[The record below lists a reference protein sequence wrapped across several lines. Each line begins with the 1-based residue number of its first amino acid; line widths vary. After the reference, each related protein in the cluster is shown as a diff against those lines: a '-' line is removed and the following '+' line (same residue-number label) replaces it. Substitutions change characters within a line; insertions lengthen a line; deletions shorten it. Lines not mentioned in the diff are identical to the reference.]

1 MRSKVSVC
9 VLAVMCTLMLCAC
22 GQKEAEKEKAAV
34 ETAAVESPAGKAPA
48 PAPVQEPGAMVA
60 SVNGS
65 VITAGEV
72 DQEMKG
78 LLAQFGGQLP
88 EEQMK
93 TIEPK
98 LREQSVE
105 NLLTKRLILQEAD
118 KRKIQPTEQEISAE
132 VETVTAQFPSA
143 DVFQEQ
149 LKAMGISPE
158 QFRRDIEN
166 HLKIKAVFEQ
176 ATASLTP
183 VTTEEISAF
192 YTEKIDTFKVPE
204 QVRASHILFKIEPDA
219 SAETKAL
226 KKKELEAVRERIV
239 KGENFEAL
247 AKELSDCPSKERGGD
262 LGLLE
267 RGRMIKEFEDAAFA
281 LASGAI
287 SPVIET
293 QFGYH
298 VIKVTERNEPKTSAL
313 EEVQQDIAENLK
325 TTKEEA
331 AFESFLQELRKSA
344 QIEYA
349 KN

>member
-1 MRSKVSVC
+1 
-9 VLAVMCTLMLCAC
+9 MCSLMLCAC

-48 PAPVQEPGAMVA
+48 PVQEPGAMVA

-72 DQEMKG
+72 AQEMKG
-78 LLAQFGGQLP
+78 LLAQFGGRIP
-88 EEQMK
+88 EEQMQAL
-93 TIEPK
+93 EPK
-98 LREQSVE
+98 LREQAVE
-105 NLLTKRLILQEAD
+105 NLTTKRLLLQEAD
-118 KRKIQPTEQEISAE
+118 KRNIQPTEQEIAAE
-132 VETVTAQFPSA
+132 VEKVTAQFPSPE
-143 DVFQEQ
+143 VFQEQ
-149 LKAMGISPE
+149 LTAMGISPE

-176 ATASLTP
+176 ATASLPP

-192 YTEKIDTFKVPE
+192 YTEKIDTFKVAE

-219 SAETKAL
+219 SEETKAL

-239 KGENFEAL
+239 AGENFEAL
-247 AKELSDCPSKERGGD
+247 AQELSDCPSKARGGD
-262 LGLLE
+262 LGLFE

-281 LASGAI
+281 LAPGAI

-298 VIKVTERNEPKTSAL
+298 VIKVTEHNEPKTSAL

-331 AFESFLQELRKSA
+331 AFESFLQNLRQSA

>member
-1 MRSKVSVC
+1 
-9 VLAVMCTLMLCAC
+9 
-22 GQKEAEKEKAAV
+22 
-34 ETAAVESPAGKAPA
+34 
-48 PAPVQEPGAMVA
+48 
-60 SVNGS
+60 
-65 VITAGEV
+65 
-72 DQEMKG
+72 
-78 LLAQFGGQLP
+78 
-88 EEQMK
+88 
-93 TIEPK
+93 
-98 LREQSVE
+98 
-105 NLLTKRLILQEAD
+105 
-118 KRKIQPTEQEISAE
+118 
-132 VETVTAQFPSA
+132 
-143 DVFQEQ
+143 
-149 LKAMGISPE
+149 MGISPE

-176 ATASLTP
+176 ATASLPP

-204 QVRASHILFKIEPDA
+204 QIRASHILFKLEPDA

-226 KKKELEAVRERIV
+226 KKKELAAVRERIV
-239 KGENFEAL
+239 KGEKFEAL
-247 AKELSDCPSKERGGD
+247 AQELSDCPSKASGGD

-281 LASGAI
+281 LAPGEI

-298 VIKVTERNEPKTSAL
+298 VIKVTEHNEPKTSAL

-331 AFESFLQELRKSA
+331 AFESFLQNLRKSA

-349 KN
+349 KK

>member
-1 MRSKVSVC
+1 M
-9 VLAVMCTLMLCAC
+9 
-22 GQKEAEKEKAAV
+22 
-34 ETAAVESPAGKAPA
+34 ETAAVESPAGKA

-78 LLAQFGGQLP
+78 LMAQFGGQLP
-88 EEQMK
+88 EEQMQAL
-93 TIEPK
+93 EPK
-98 LREQSVE
+98 LREQAVE
-105 NLLTKRLILQEAD
+105 NLITKRLILQDAD
-118 KRKIQPTEQEISAE
+118 KRKIQPTEQEIASE
-132 VETVTAQFPSA
+132 VATVTAQFPSPE
-143 DVFQEQ
+143 VFQEQ

-176 ATASLTP
+176 ATASLPP
-183 VTTEEISAF
+183 VTTDEISAF

-204 QVRASHILFKIEPDA
+204 QVRASHILFKLEPDA

-226 KKKELEAVRERIV
+226 KKKELAAVRERIV
-239 KGENFEAL
+239 TGEKFEAL
-247 AKELSDCPSKERGGD
+247 AKELSDCPSKARGGD

-281 LASGAI
+281 LAPGEI

-298 VIKVTERNEPKTSAL
+298 VIKVTEHNEPKTPAL

-331 AFESFLQELRKSA
+331 AFESFLQNLRKSA

-349 KN
+349 KK